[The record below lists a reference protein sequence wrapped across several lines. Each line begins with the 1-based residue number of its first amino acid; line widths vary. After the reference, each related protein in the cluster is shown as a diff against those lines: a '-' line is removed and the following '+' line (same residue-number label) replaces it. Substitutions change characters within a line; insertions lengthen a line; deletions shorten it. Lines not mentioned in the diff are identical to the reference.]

1 MPSTVSIWL
10 ICAMTDEPRESI
22 DDKRRTRAGTF
33 PFGAHSAGVSI
44 GGIRFL

>member
-1 MPSTVSIWL
+1 MPNTVSIWL
-10 ICAMTDEPRESI
+10 FCAMTDEPRKMIE
-22 DDKRRTRAGTF
+22 DKRRTRAGTL